1 MNQLLSRISAIVSD
15 RGGVARALK
24 LALDRPAAVAQA
36 VRRLAEKDWRTLAG
50 GSQANAN
57 KLRVELEQ
65 SGLIDALNTRLRD
78 EFSVLAGKKVRG
90 KEAVPGGMRAL
101 HAELLWVIVRSQNL
115 KTIVETGVCNG
126 LSSAVLLEAIAK
138 NGSGL
143 LVSVD
148 LPEFTDAKL
157 NKFDVWDGKGGAAI
171 PAGKDVGWL
180 VRPEHR
186 PSWRLELGPC
196 QELLPPLL
204 EELSPI
210 DLFIHDSEH
219 SYENQLFEFRVGF
232 EALRP
237 GGVLVATDITWSD
250 AFDHFWLEIKG
261 SNAERAFVDPS
272 CAIVIK
278 R

>member
-1 MNQLLSRISAIVSD
+1 MSQLLSRISAIVSD
-15 RGGVARALK
+15 RGGVARVLK
-24 LALDRPAAVAQA
+24 LALDRPVAVAQA
-36 VRRLAEKDWRTLAG
+36 VMRLAEKDWRTLAG
-50 GSQANAN
+50 GSQANAS
-57 KLRVELEQ
+57 KLQTELQQ
-65 SGLIDALNTRLRD
+65 SGLVEALNTRLKD
-78 EFSVLAGKKVRG
+78 EFSALVGQRVRG
-90 KEAVPGGMRAL
+90 KEAVPGGMRTL
-101 HAELLWVIVRSQNL
+101 HAELLWVIVRSQKP

-148 LPEFTDAKL
+148 LPEFTDAQL
-157 NKFDVWDGKGGAAI
+157 NKFAVWDGKGGAAI

-180 VRPEHR
+180 VSPEHL

-196 QELLPPLL
+196 QELLRPLL
-204 EELSPI
+204 EELTPI

-219 SYENQLFEFRVGF
+219 SYENQLFEFRAGF

-261 SNAERAFVDPS
+261 TGAERAFVDPS

>member
-1 MNQLLSRISAIVSD
+1 MNQLLSRFFAIVSD
-15 RGGVARALK
+15 RGGFGRALK
-24 LALDRPAAVAQA
+24 LALERPTDMVQV
-36 VRRLAEKDWRTLAG
+36 VRRLAERDWRTLAG
-50 GSQANAN
+50 GSHANAS
-57 KLRVELEQ
+57 KLRTELQ
-65 SGLIDALNTRLRD
+65 KSGLVDALNARLKE
-78 EFSVLAGKKVRG
+78 EFSALAGQRVRG
-90 KEAVPGGMRAL
+90 KEAVPGGMRTL
-101 HAELLWVIVRSQNL
+101 HAELLWVIVRSQ
-115 KTIVETGVCNG
+115 KPKKVVETGVCNG

-148 LPEFTDAKL
+148 LPEFTDAQL
-157 NKFDVWDGKGGAAI
+157 NRFDVWDGKGGAAI
-171 PAGKDVGWL
+171 PAGNDVGWL

-196 QELLPPLL
+196 QELLLPLL
-204 EELSPI
+204 EELMPI

-219 SYENQLFEFRVGF
+219 SYDNQLFEFRAGF

-250 AFDHFWLEIKG
+250 AFDHFWLEIKRTG
-261 SNAERAFVDPS
+261 AERAFVDPS